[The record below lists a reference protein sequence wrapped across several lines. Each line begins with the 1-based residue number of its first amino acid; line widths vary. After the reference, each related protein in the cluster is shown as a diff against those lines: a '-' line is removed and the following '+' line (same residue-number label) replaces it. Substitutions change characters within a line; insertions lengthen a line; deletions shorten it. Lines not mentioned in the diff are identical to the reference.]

1 MEDMV
6 QPKIDF
12 ELLRQVDVRTVD
24 PDTLVDIRELNI
36 DTSLPKEERMR
47 EFVRQVKNPFCFKV
61 GKITVGVSFAGNGV
75 SFEQRMDHYIQTL

>member
-24 PDTLVDIRELNI
+24 PDTLVDIRDLNI
-36 DTSLPKEERMR
+36 DTSLPKEERMQ

-61 GKITVGVSFAGNGV
+61 GKVTVGVSFSGDGV
-75 SFEQRMDHYIQTL
+75 SFEQRMEHYIQTL